1 MIAALL
7 IAASAQQPDC
17 ASPKFGWEI
26 AVCSYRDFKRVDLEM
41 NEEWKLVLKAMR
53 DRDKQIDRKADRAP
67 SFEDTLVAAQR
78 AWLRFRD
85 QHCLLVSLDARG
97 GNSTQL
103 DLANSC
109 KEELSKARTEQLKLL
124 VD

>member
-1 MIAALL
+1 MIATLL
-7 IAASAQQPDC
+7 IAASAQQLNC

-26 AVCSYRDFKRVDLEM
+26 ATCSYQDFKHADLQM
-41 NEEWKLVLKAMR
+41 DEEWKLVLKTMR
-53 DRDKQIDRKADRAP
+53 DRDKQIDRKADRTP
-67 SFEDTLVAAQR
+67 SFVDALAAAQR

-85 QHCLLVSLDARG
+85 QHCLLVSFDARG

-103 DLANSC
+103 VLANSC
-109 KEELSKARTEQLKLL
+109 KEELTKARTGQLKLL